1 MPSAPIRVRTPQS
14 GSHALVITAALGF
27 ALPIFAYFWFLH
39 SYSLNVISR
48 DQWDDVGLISHS
60 YNGTLSLGTLWA
72 PHNENRIFFP
82 NLIVLLLSR
91 LTHFNI
97 VFEEYLS
104 GVMLVVATGL
114 IIYAHKRRSPSTPW
128 IAYCPI
134 AILMFSF
141 VQYANTLWGFQLCWY
156 LVLLSLAVAIVLLD
170 KPAFTWLAFTGAT
183 TAAILGSF
191 SLLQGLLIW
200 PVGLVLLYSRRRPK
214 NFVLIWLGCAVATGI
229 VYFSGQ
235 HVSTTDPYLAVQH
248 PVAALN
254 FFLSA
259 MGDVVGVNLS
269 SQGNAAVLIFGI
281 LIFLVAIYVLVFF
294 GFRRDESSGT
304 PIGVALI
311 CFGLLFAALITDGR
325 ISFGLEGA
333 GVSRYTTFDL
343 LVLVGCYV
351 SLLNRPPLGVGADGS
366 MTESASADLTSQ
378 PLARSHSTPAALRLR
393 IARGVVVAA
402 IGVQLAVGINTGL
415 AGGRSDYAG
424 QVQDARVVVNMR
436 KASNSL
442 LGLTGAFLEP
452 ANQIRQFAQVA
463 ASHRLSIFNNS
474 GLVARYAQ
482 EGLPLETTPI
492 TTVLY
497 PPNGSNVKGTQAL
510 FASASGEFGLT
521 SVEFEITGGR
531 LRDFLIGTAANSG
544 YGWDLAWNTTSVP
557 DGAYILQS
565 VAYGATGKMGR
576 STGITVRVAN

>member
-1 MPSAPIRVRTPQS
+1 MASAPTRVRTPQS
-14 GSHALVITAALGF
+14 GSRALAIIAAIGF
-27 ALPIFAYFWFLH
+27 TLPIVAYFWFLH
-39 SYSLNVISR
+39 NYSLNVISR

-104 GVMLVVATGL
+104 GVMLVAATGL

-134 AILMFSF
+134 AILLFSF

-156 LVLLSLAVAIVLLD
+156 LVLLSLAVVIVLLD
-170 KPAFTWLAFTGAT
+170 QPTLTGLAFTGA
-183 TAAILGSF
+183 AAASILGSF

-214 NFVLIWLGCAVATGI
+214 NFVLIWIGCAVAAGV

-235 HVSTTDPYLAVQH
+235 HVSSTDPYLAVRH
-248 PVAALN
+248 PMAALK
-254 FFLSA
+254 FFFSA
-259 MGDVVGVNLS
+259 IGDVVGANLS
-269 SQGNAAVLIFGI
+269 SQGSAAVLIFV
-281 LIFLVAIYVLVFF
+281 VALYVLVFF

-304 PIGVALI
+304 PIGIALI

-343 LVLVGCYV
+343 LILVGCYMA
-351 SLLNRPPLGVGADGS
+351 LLNRPPLGMRAD
-366 MTESASADLTSQ
+366 ESITDSAAGDLTSE
-378 PLARSHSTPAALRLR
+378 PMTGSRSTHAALKLW

-402 IGVQLAVGINTGL
+402 ICVQLAVGINTGL

-436 KASNSL
+436 KASDSL
-442 LGLTGAFLEP
+442 LVLTGSFLQP
-452 ANQIRQFAQVA
+452 ANQIRQLAQVA

-474 GLVARYAQ
+474 GLVAQYAK
-482 EGLPLETTPI
+482 EGLPVETTPI
-492 TTVLY
+492 TAVIH
-497 PPNGSNVKGTQAL
+497 PPNGSKVKGTQAL
-510 FASASGEFGLT
+510 FASASGEFGLS

-531 LRDFLIGTAANSG
+531 LRDSLIGTATNSV
-544 YGWDLAWNTTSVP
+544 YGWYQAWNTTTVP

-565 VAYGATGKMGR
+565 IAYGATGKIGR
-576 STGITVRVAN
+576 STGITLLVAN

>member
-1 MPSAPIRVRTPQS
+1 MASAPTRVRTPQS
-14 GSHALVITAALGF
+14 GSRALAIIAAIGF
-27 ALPIFAYFWFLH
+27 TLPIVAYFWFLH
-39 SYSLNVISR
+39 NYSLNVISR

-97 VFEEYLS
+97 VFEEYVS
-104 GVMLVVATGL
+104 GVMLVAATGL

-134 AILMFSF
+134 AILLFSF

-156 LVLLSLAVAIVLLD
+156 LVLLSLAVVIVLLD
-170 KPAFTWLAFTGAT
+170 QPTLTGLAFTGAAA
-183 TAAILGSF
+183 AAILGSF

-214 NFVLIWLGCAVATGI
+214 NFVLIWIGCAVAAGV

-235 HVSTTDPYLAVQH
+235 HVSSTDPYLAVRH
-248 PVAALN
+248 PMAALK
-254 FFLSA
+254 FFFSA
-259 MGDVVGVNLS
+259 IGDVVGANLS
-269 SQGNAAVLIFGI
+269 SQGSAAVLIFGV
-281 LIFLVAIYVLVFF
+281 LIFVVALHVLVFF

-304 PIGVALI
+304 PIGIALI

-343 LVLVGCYV
+343 LILVGCYMA
-351 SLLNRPPLGVGADGS
+351 LLNRPPLGMRAD
-366 MTESASADLTSQ
+366 ESITDSAAGDLTSE
-378 PLARSHSTPAALRLR
+378 PMTGSRSTHAAPKLW

-402 IGVQLAVGINTGL
+402 ICVQLAVGINTGL

-436 KASNSL
+436 KASDSL
-442 LGLTGAFLEP
+442 LVLTGSFLQP
-452 ANQIRQFAQVA
+452 ANQIRQLAQVA

-474 GLVARYAQ
+474 GLIAQYAK
-482 EGLPLETTPI
+482 EGLPGETTPRTAVI
-492 TTVLY
+492 Y
-497 PPNGSNVKGTQAL
+497 PPNGSKVKGTQAL
-510 FASASGEFGLT
+510 FASASGEFGLS
-521 SVEFEITGGR
+521 SVQFEITGGH
-531 LRDFLIGTAANSG
+531 LRGFLIGTATNSG
-544 YGWDLAWNTTSVP
+544 YGWYQAWNTTSVP
-557 DGAYILQS
+557 DGTYLLQS
-565 VAYGATGKMGR
+565 IAYGATGKIGR

>member
-1 MPSAPIRVRTPQS
+1 MPSAPSRVRTPQW
-14 GSHALVITAALGF
+14 GSHAFAITAAIGF
-27 ALPIFAYFWFLH
+27 ALPIVAYFWFLH
-39 SYSLNVISR
+39 KYSLNVIFR

-60 YNGTLSLGTLWA
+60 YNGTLGLGTLWA

-91 LTHFNI
+91 STHFNI
-97 VFEEYLS
+97 VSEEYLS

-114 IIYAHKRRSPSTPW
+114 IIFSHKRRSPSTPW
-128 IAYCPI
+128 LAYCPI

-141 VQYANTLWGFQLCWY
+141 VQYSNTLWGFQLCWY

-170 KPAFTWLAFTGAT
+170 RPAFTWLVFTGAT
-183 TAAILGSF
+183 AAAILGSF

-200 PVGLVLLYSRRRPK
+200 PAGWVLLHSRRRPK
-214 NFVLIWLGCAVATGI
+214 KFVLVWLGCAVATGI

-235 HVSTTDPYLAVQH
+235 PVSTTDPYLAIQH

-259 MGDVVGVNLS
+259 IGDVVGANLGN
-269 SQGNAAVLIFGI
+269 QGNAVVLIFGI
-281 LIFLVAIYVLVFF
+281 LIFIVAIYVLVFF

-311 CFGLLFAALITDGR
+311 CFGLLFAALITEGR

-343 LVLVGCYV
+343 LILVGCYV
-351 SLLNRPPLGVGADGS
+351 SLLDRPHGAQSVDGS
-366 MTESASADLTSQ
+366 TAASGAGDLTGQTMSGSR
-378 PLARSHSTPAALRLR
+378 ATHAALRLR
-393 IARGVVVAA
+393 IARGVVAAA
-402 IGVQLAVGINTGL
+402 ICVQVAVGVNTGL

-424 QVQDARVVVNMR
+424 QVQDARVVVNVR

-442 LGLTGAFLEP
+442 LSLTGSFLEP
-452 ANQIRQFAQVA
+452 ANQIRQLAQVA

-474 GLVARYAQ
+474 GLVAQYAK
-482 EGLPLETTPI
+482 EGLPVETTPI
-492 TTVLY
+492 TTVIH
-497 PPNGSNVKGTQAL
+497 PPNGSKVKGTQAL
-510 FASASGEFGLT
+510 FASASGEFGLS

-531 LRDFLIGTAANSG
+531 LRDSLIGTATNSI
-544 YGWDLAWNTTSVP
+544 YGWYQAWNTTTVP
-557 DGAYILQS
+557 DGAYILRS
-565 VAYGATGKMGR
+565 IAYGATGKIGR
-576 STGITVRVAN
+576 STGITLLVAN